1 MWDEILA
8 IILPPAIYL
17 SFAINILDGS
27 RWSYFGLSTPFNEM
41 APLCIG
47 ESIGKPGSLFPMK
60 AVDSSSKQ
68 SQIIC
73 LRVPLCYTINLIAPF
88 CTVLEIYLLCTIF
101 KAEIHI

>member
-41 APLCIG
+41 APLCNG
-47 ESIGKPGSLFPMK
+47 FL
-60 AVDSSSKQ
+60 
-68 SQIIC
+68 SQKTQKTDF
-73 LRVPLCYTINLIAPF
+73 LGH
-88 CTVLEIYLLCTIF
+88 LLLPVAT
-101 KAEIHI
+101 